1 MSFAYLDHNAGTGL
15 ADGVLEAMLPYLKQQ
30 QGNPSSTHRFGR
42 YTHAA
47 IDQARQQVAELVNVA
62 SEQIIFT
69 SGGTESN
76 NQALSG
82 VAELFDS
89 GRVLIG
95 STEHPAVL
103 EPAKRLERQGF
114 EVLFIPVNADGLINI
129 EIFETL
135 LTDDT
140 RLVSVMWANNET
152 GVVQN
157 IAQLTELTKQRN
169 IVFHCDAVQA
179 AGKLDIDFQAAGIQM
194 MSLSAHKFGGPKGIG
209 ALILDKSLDWPAYVL
224 GGGQEHGKRSG
235 TENVAAI
242 VGFGV
247 AAKYAKQQLTH
258 YQQYCHELRN
268 LLEIRL
274 GKIPGITIFAQST
287 ERLPNTVFFSLQGF
301 DSDTLLMSLDRK
313 GFSVASGSACGT
325 GRQMP
330 SHVLKA
336 MGIDDMTAL
345 GAVRVSVSL
354 ENTTEQIEQLAVLI
368 EKEASRF
375 NHLMNR

>member
-103 EPAKRLERQGF
+103 EPAKRLEKQGF

-274 GKIPGITIFAQST
+274 GKIPGITTFAQST
-287 ERLPNTVFFSLQGF
+287 KRLPNTVFFSLQGF